1 MSQIVFLGPQ
11 RLAPT
16 LKRTIDSLGIR
27 GPIAAITAGWEERES
42 DDSELS
48 DHLGGR
54 TNNLRLYGRIEEV
67 FKRDPELF
75 EAMRERHDAMRL
87 LQELYR
93 QRLGHAHLA
102 ARELLSAVD
111 NNEGA
116 LAELYGPEID
126 HAIVAL
132 RNLDAHHLERVR
144 AVHLDFEARMKP
156 LERPEVMRHRAELAR
171 ELEGAEALCIAGGHV
186 AILLNRLRL
195 LGLMEL
201 WGERPVIAWS
211 AGAMVL
217 SDRIVLFHDSPPQG
231 AGNAEVLEVGLG
243 CVPGV
248 VPLPHAKRR
257 LRLDDAAR
265 VALFAR
271 RFQPA
276 ICVALDGDSRIDWN
290 GSTMEVGAGTRVLS
304 DCGELEESA
313 A

>member
-11 RLAPT
+11 RMAPT
-16 LKRTIDSLGIR
+16 LKRTMDSLGIR

-54 TNNLRLYGRIEEV
+54 TTNLRLYARIEEV

-93 QRLGHAHLA
+93 QRLAHAHLA
-102 ARELLSAVD
+102 ARELLSAVED
-111 NNEGA
+111 NETA
-116 LAELYGPEID
+116 LSDLYGPEID
-126 HAIVAL
+126 HAISAL
-132 RNLDAHHLERVR
+132 RNLDAHHLKRVL
-144 AVHLDFEARMKP
+144 AVHAEFEERMRP
-156 LERPEVMRHRAELAR
+156 LERPEVVRHREELAR
-171 ELEGAEALCIAGGHV
+171 ELKGAEALCIAGGHV

-201 WGERPVIAWS
+201 WGDRPVIAWS

-217 SDRIVLFHDSPPQG
+217 SERIVLFHDSPPQG

-248 VPLPHAKRR
+248 VPLPHAKKR
-257 LRLDDAAR
+257 LRLDDGAR

-271 RFQPA
+271 RFAPA
-276 ICVALDGDSRIDWN
+276 LCVALDGESRIDWN
-290 GSTMEVGAGTRVLS
+290 GSELKLGAGTRALS
-304 DCGELEESA
+304 DCGELEGSA